1 MSSTT
6 HNKFQLSPRKKAI
19 LDALLD
25 KEGMASTEDKIP
37 RRRESG
43 PAPLSFSQQRLWF
56 FDQFEPASFVYN
68 VLTPVSLRGN
78 LDVSAL
84 QEAFNHLV
92 RRHEALRTTFELREG
107 QPVQIIGQQ
116 QSIPIRR
123 IDLSHQARPE
133 QQEQFHA
140 VFNDETCRPF
150 DLKKGPLLRI
160 TLVRMAAEEH
170 ALLLAMHHIVTDGW
184 SMNVL
189 VREAV
194 ALYAMYSAGLAPGL
208 SPLPIQY
215 ADFAVWQRSWLQGEV
230 LEQQLAY
237 WKQHLGAKPAVLEL
251 PTDFPRP
258 AVQTYRG
265 ASFIFPFSP
274 ALSQS
279 LKTFCRAQQAT
290 MFMVLLAAFNV
301 LFHRYTGQQEIIVGS
316 PIANRN
322 RKELEGLIGFFAN
335 TLPMR
340 TNVSGEL
347 SFREV
352 LARLKEAALGAYAH
366 QDLPF
371 EYLVEQFHPER
382 SLSHSPLVQVMFN
395 FEPTIP
401 QMAEMPGL
409 SASLMD
415 YDNKSAK
422 FDLTLFARDH
432 GTEIFGTLEH
442 NVDLFTSET
451 IERMAGH
458 LLTLLSGIVANP
470 DQPISGLPL
479 LTRHERYQMLEE
491 WNATEAA
498 CPQFCAHQI
507 FEAQVHHAPN
517 RTALIFENQEL
528 TYAQLNARANQLA
541 HYLSSLGARPGK
553 FVGIFMERSV
563 EMIVAVLGVLK
574 SGAACIPLD
583 SVYPKER
590 LTFMLEDS
598 GAPVVV
604 AQQAQAA
611 TLPVSG
617 ARLVC
622 LDSEWQAISKEP
634 ENAPQVAVTPEDWMY
649 VIYTSGSTGR
659 PKGVVVPHRVLV
671 NLVAWHQS
679 SLRQSQRTLQFAS
692 LNFDVSFQEIFS
704 TFISGGV
711 LVVPPEPLRLD
722 LQALGQYIQ
731 QHPVERF
738 HLPPV
743 VLQKLAEEFTNHPEK
758 FSAMR
763 EFVAG
768 GEQLQITPAMV
779 KFFRQLKD
787 CRLYNHYGPSETH
800 VMTSFPLPE
809 QVDNWPA
816 LPPLGRP
823 ISNTELYLLDN
834 YLQPVPI
841 GVPGEL
847 YISGTCVVHGYLKRP
862 ALTAERFLPN
872 PFSNKPGSRMYK
884 TGDLVRYRPDG
895 NVEFLGRNDF
905 QVKIRGMRV
914 ELGEIEVELK
924 RHPGVRDVAV
934 VMHKDAQES
943 RLIAYVVFHAGQTVS
958 SKELRDFLHERLPD
972 HMVPAVF
979 VSLEAFPLT
988 PSGKI
993 DRRALPEP
1001 GRPESTRGYVAP
1013 RTELEEVLAIIF
1025 SEVLQ
1030 VERIGIFDDF
1040 FELGGHSLLAT
1051 QISSRIR
1058 EALHVELPVRRIFES
1073 PAIDGLARAMLENEN
1088 DPGRLVRNA
1097 KLLLELALA
1106 SDDDDSLIQE

>member
-498 CPQFCAHQI
+498 CPQLCAHQI

-743 VLQKLAEEFTNHPEK
+743 VLQKLAEEFTSHPEK

-1088 DPGRLVRNA
+1088 DPGRLLRNA

>member
-37 RRRESG
+37 RRREGG

-498 CPQFCAHQI
+498 CPQLCAHQI

-743 VLQKLAEEFTNHPEK
+743 VLQKLAEEFTSHPEK

-763 EFVAG
+763 EFIAG

-779 KFFRQLKD
+779 KLFRQLKD

-847 YISGTCVVHGYLKRP
+847 YISGTCVAHGYLKRP

-1073 PAIDGLARAMLENEN
+1073 PAIDGLARAMLESEN

>member
-184 SMNVL
+184 SMNIL

-409 SASLMD
+409 SASLME

-498 CPQFCAHQI
+498 CPQLCAHQI

-743 VLQKLAEEFTNHPEK
+743 VLQKLAEEFTSHPEK

-763 EFVAG
+763 EFMAG

-800 VMTSFPLPE
+800 VMTSFPLPQ

-847 YISGTCVVHGYLKRP
+847 YISGTCVAHGYLKRP

>member
-56 FDQFEPASFVYN
+56 FDQFEPASLVYN

-84 QEAFNHLV
+84 EEAFNHLV

-194 ALYAMYSAGLAPGL
+194 ALYAMYSAGRAPDL
-208 SPLPIQY
+208 PPLPIQY
-215 ADFAVWQRSWLQGEV
+215 ADFAVWQRNWLQGEV

-265 ASFIFPFSP
+265 ANFIFPFSP

-301 LFHRYTGQQEIIVGS
+301 LFHRYAGQQEIIVGS

-340 TNVSGEL
+340 TSVSGEL

-415 YDNKSAK
+415 YNNKSAK

-432 GTEIFGTLEH
+432 GTEIFGTLEY

-451 IERMAGH
+451 IERMSGH

-498 CPQFCAHQI
+498 CPQLCAHQI
-507 FEAQVHHAPN
+507 FEAQAQHAPN

-541 HYLSSLGARPGK
+541 HYLASLGARPGK

-604 AQQAQAA
+604 SQQAQAA

-731 QHPVERF
+731 QHLVERF

-743 VLQKLAEEFTNHPEK
+743 VLQKLAEEFPSHPEK

-763 EFVAG
+763 EFMAG

-884 TGDLVRYRPDG
+884 TGDLVRYRPGG

-943 RLIAYVVFHAGQTVS
+943 RLIAYVEFHAGQTVS

-979 VSLEAFPLT
+979 VPLEAFPLT

-1030 VERIGIFDDF
+1030 VERVGIFDDF
-1040 FELGGHSLLAT
+1040 FELGGHSLMAT

-1088 DPGRLVRNA
+1088 DPGRLLRNA

>member
-208 SPLPIQY
+208 PPLPIQY

-432 GTEIFGTLEH
+432 GTEIFGTLEY

-451 IERMAGH
+451 IERMSGH

-498 CPQFCAHQI
+498 CPQLCAHQV
-507 FEAQVHHAPN
+507 FEAQVQHAPN

-604 AQQAQAA
+604 SQQAQAA

-1073 PAIDGLARAMLENEN
+1073 PAIDGLARAMLENEK
-1088 DPGRLVRNA
+1088 DPGRLLRNA

>member
-237 WKQHLGAKPAVLEL
+237 WKQHLGVKPAVLEL

-498 CPQFCAHQI
+498 CPQLCAHQI

-934 VMHKDAQES
+934 VMHKDAQEN

-1088 DPGRLVRNA
+1088 DPGRLLRNA

>member
-498 CPQFCAHQI
+498 CPQLCAHQI

-743 VLQKLAEEFTNHPEK
+743 VLQKLAEEFTSHPEK

-1073 PAIDGLARAMLENEN
+1073 PAIDGLARAMLESEN

>member
-498 CPQFCAHQI
+498 CPQLCAHQI

-743 VLQKLAEEFTNHPEK
+743 VLQKLAEEFTSHPEK

-847 YISGTCVVHGYLKRP
+847 YISGTCVAHGYLKRP

>member
-498 CPQFCAHQI
+498 CPQLCAHQI

>member
-184 SMNVL
+184 SMNIL

-237 WKQHLGAKPAVLEL
+237 WKQHLGVKPAVLEL

-498 CPQFCAHQI
+498 CPQLCAHQI

-934 VMHKDAQES
+934 VMHKDAQEN

-1088 DPGRLVRNA
+1088 DPGRLLRNA

>member
-498 CPQFCAHQI
+498 CPQLCAHQI

-590 LTFMLEDS
+590 LAFMLEDS

-1088 DPGRLVRNA
+1088 DPGRLLRNA

>member
-498 CPQFCAHQI
+498 CPQLCAHQI

-1088 DPGRLVRNA
+1088 DPGRLLRNA

>member
-498 CPQFCAHQI
+498 CPQLCAHQI

-847 YISGTCVVHGYLKRP
+847 YISGTCVAHGYLKRP

>member
-409 SASLMD
+409 SASLME

-498 CPQFCAHQI
+498 CPQLCAHQI

-743 VLQKLAEEFTNHPEK
+743 VLQKLAEEFTSHPEK

-763 EFVAG
+763 EFMAG

-800 VMTSFPLPE
+800 VMTSFPLPQ

-847 YISGTCVVHGYLKRP
+847 YISGTCVAHGYLKRP

>member
-92 RRHEALRTTFELREG
+92 RRHEALRTTFEIREG

-498 CPQFCAHQI
+498 CPQLCAHQI

-743 VLQKLAEEFTNHPEK
+743 VLQKLAEEFTSHPEK

>member
-133 QQEQFHA
+133 QQGQFHA

-498 CPQFCAHQI
+498 CPQLCAHQI
-507 FEAQVHHAPN
+507 FEAQVHNAPN

-604 AQQAQAA
+604 AQQAQAS

-743 VLQKLAEEFTNHPEK
+743 VLQKLAEEFTSHPEK

-763 EFVAG
+763 EFIAG

-934 VMHKDAQES
+934 VMHKDAQEN

-1088 DPGRLVRNA
+1088 DPGRLLRNA

>member
-1 MSSTT
+1 
-6 HNKFQLSPRKKAI
+6 
-19 LDALLD
+19 
-25 KEGMASTEDKIP
+25 
-37 RRRESG
+37 
-43 PAPLSFSQQRLWF
+43 
-56 FDQFEPASFVYN
+56 
-68 VLTPVSLRGN
+68 
-78 LDVSAL
+78 
-84 QEAFNHLV
+84 
-92 RRHEALRTTFELREG
+92 
-107 QPVQIIGQQ
+107 
-116 QSIPIRR
+116 
-123 IDLSHQARPE
+123 
-133 QQEQFHA
+133 
-140 VFNDETCRPF
+140 
-150 DLKKGPLLRI
+150 
-160 TLVRMAAEEH
+160 
-170 ALLLAMHHIVTDGW
+170 
-184 SMNVL
+184 
-189 VREAV
+189 
-194 ALYAMYSAGLAPGL
+194 
-208 SPLPIQY
+208 
-215 ADFAVWQRSWLQGEV
+215 
-230 LEQQLAY
+230 
-237 WKQHLGAKPAVLEL
+237 
-251 PTDFPRP
+251 
-258 AVQTYRG
+258 
-265 ASFIFPFSP
+265 
-274 ALSQS
+274 
-279 LKTFCRAQQAT
+279 
-290 MFMVLLAAFNV
+290 
-301 LFHRYTGQQEIIVGS
+301 
-316 PIANRN
+316 
-322 RKELEGLIGFFAN
+322 
-335 TLPMR
+335 
-340 TNVSGEL
+340 
-347 SFREV
+347 
-352 LARLKEAALGAYAH
+352 
-366 QDLPF
+366 
-371 EYLVEQFHPER
+371 
-382 SLSHSPLVQVMFN
+382 
-395 FEPTIP
+395 
-401 QMAEMPGL
+401 
-409 SASLMD
+409 
-415 YDNKSAK
+415 
-422 FDLTLFARDH
+422 
-432 GTEIFGTLEH
+432 
-442 NVDLFTSET
+442 
-451 IERMAGH
+451 
-458 LLTLLSGIVANP
+458 
-470 DQPISGLPL
+470 
-479 LTRHERYQMLEE
+479 
-491 WNATEAA
+491 
-498 CPQFCAHQI
+498 
-507 FEAQVHHAPN
+507 
-517 RTALIFENQEL
+517 
-528 TYAQLNARANQLA
+528 
-541 HYLSSLGARPGK
+541 
-553 FVGIFMERSV
+553 
-563 EMIVAVLGVLK
+563 
-574 SGAACIPLD
+574 
-583 SVYPKER
+583 
-590 LTFMLEDS
+590 
-598 GAPVVV
+598 
-604 AQQAQAA
+604 
-611 TLPVSG
+611 
-617 ARLVC
+617 
-622 LDSEWQAISKEP
+622 
-634 ENAPQVAVTPEDWMY
+634 MY

-800 VMTSFPLPE
+800 VMASFPLPE

-1088 DPGRLVRNA
+1088 DPGRLLRNA

>member
-432 GTEIFGTLEH
+432 GTEIFGTLEY

-498 CPQFCAHQI
+498 CPQLCAHQI

-590 LTFMLEDS
+590 LAFMLEDS

-800 VMTSFPLPE
+800 VMASFPLPE

>member
-133 QQEQFHA
+133 QQGQFHA

-237 WKQHLGAKPAVLEL
+237 WKQHLGVKPAVLEL

-498 CPQFCAHQI
+498 CPQLCAHQI
-507 FEAQVHHAPN
+507 FEAQVHNAPN

-590 LTFMLEDS
+590 LAFMLEDS

-847 YISGTCVVHGYLKRP
+847 YISGTCVAHGYLKRP

-1073 PAIDGLARAMLENEN
+1073 PAIDGLARAMLESEN

>member
-498 CPQFCAHQI
+498 CPQLCAHQI

-743 VLQKLAEEFTNHPEK
+743 VLQKLAEEFTSHPEK

>member
-498 CPQFCAHQI
+498 CPQLCAHQI

-590 LTFMLEDS
+590 LAFMLEDS

-743 VLQKLAEEFTNHPEK
+743 VLQKLAEEFTSHPEK

-800 VMTSFPLPE
+800 VMASFPLPE

>member
-1 MSSTT
+1 MSSTI

-19 LDALLD
+19 LDALLS
-25 KEGMASTEDKIP
+25 KEGMASAEDKIP
-37 RRRESG
+37 RRQESG

-68 VLTPVSLRGN
+68 LLTPVSLRGN
-78 LDVSAL
+78 LNVSAL

-92 RRHEALRTTFELREG
+92 WRHEALRTTFELSEG

-116 QSIPIRR
+116 HSIPIRR
-123 IDLSHQARPE
+123 IDLAHLGQPE
-133 QQEQFHA
+133 RQEQFHA
-140 VFNDETCRPF
+140 LFSDEICRPF

-170 ALLLAMHHIVTDGW
+170 VLLLAMHHIVTDGW

-194 ALYAMYSAGLAPGL
+194 ALYAGGRAPDL
-208 SPLPIQY
+208 PPLPIQY
-215 ADFAVWQRSWLQGEV
+215 ADFAAWQRKWLQGEV

-258 AVQTYRG
+258 AVQTYGG
-265 ASFIFPFSP
+265 ANFTFPFSP

-279 LKTFCRAQQAT
+279 LKAFCRTQQAT

-301 LFHRYTGQQEIIVGS
+301 LLHRYTGQQEIIVGS

-340 TNVSGEL
+340 TSVSGEL

-352 LARLKEAALGAYAH
+352 LALVKEAALGAYAH

-382 SLSHSPLVQVMFN
+382 SLSHSPLVQVIFN

-401 QMAEMPGL
+401 PTDEMPGL
-409 SASLMD
+409 SATLLD
-415 YDNKSAK
+415 CDNKSSK
-422 FDLTLFARDH
+422 FALTLFSRDH
-432 GTEIFGTLEH
+432 GPEILGTLEY
-442 NVDLFTSET
+442 NVDLFTRET
-451 IERMAGH
+451 VERMSGH
-458 LLTLLSGIVANP
+458 LLTLLSAIVAKP
-470 DQPISGLPL
+470 DQLISGLPL

-491 WNATEAA
+491 WNATEADS
-498 CPQFCAHQI
+498 PQLPAHQL
-507 FEAQVHHAPN
+507 FEAQVRHAPN
-517 RTALIFENQEL
+517 ATALVFENQEL

-541 HYLSSLGARPGK
+541 HYLSSLGARPGE
-553 FVGIFMERSV
+553 FVGIFMDRSP
-563 EMIVAVLGVLK
+563 EMIVAVLGILK
-574 SGAACIPLD
+574 CGAACIPLD
-583 SVYPKER
+583 PAYPKER
-590 LTFMLEDS
+590 LAFMLEDS
-598 GAPVVV
+598 GAPVIVS
-604 AQQAQAA
+604 QQAQAA
-611 TLPVSG
+611 MLPASST
-617 ARLVC
+617 RLVC
-622 LDSEWQAISKEP
+622 LDSEWQTISKEP
-634 ENAPQVAVTPEDWMY
+634 EDAPQVAVTPEDWMY

-659 PKGVVVPHRVLV
+659 PKGVVVPHRVVV
-671 NLVAWHQS
+671 NLVTWHQN

-692 LNFDVSFQEIFS
+692 LNFDISFQEIFS
-704 TFISGGV
+704 TFMSGGV
-711 LVVPPEPLRLD
+711 LVLPSETLRL
-722 LQALGQYIQ
+722 ALPPLG
-731 QHPVERF
+731 HFVKKSGVERY

-743 VLQKLAEEFTNHPEK
+743 VLQKLAEEFCDQPEI
-758 FSAMR
+758 FASMR
-763 EFVAG
+763 EFMAG
-768 GEQLQITPAMV
+768 GEQLQITPAMTRL
-779 KFFRQLKD
+779 FRQLKD

-809 QVDNWPA
+809 QVADWPA

-823 ISNTELYLLDN
+823 ISNTKTYVLDSYLH
-834 YLQPVPI
+834 PVPI

-847 YISGTCVVHGYLKRP
+847 YISGLCLAHGYLKRTD
-862 ALTAERFLPN
+862 LTAERFLPD

-884 TGDLVRYRPDG
+884 TGDLVSYQADG
-895 NVEFLGRNDF
+895 NLEFLGRNDL

-924 RHPGVRDVAV
+924 HHPGVRDVAV
-934 VMHKDAQES
+934 VLHKDGQEG
-943 RLIAYVVFHAGQTVS
+943 RLIADVVFHPGRTVS
-958 SKELRDFLHERLPD
+958 GKDLPDFLRERLPD
-972 HMVPAVF
+972 RMVPAG
-979 VSLEAFPLT
+979 LLRLNAFPLT

-993 DRRALPEP
+993 DRRSLPEP
-1001 GRPESTRGYVAP
+1001 GKPESSRGYVAP

-1025 SEVLQ
+1025 SEVLR

-1058 EALHVELPVRRIFES
+1058 EALHVEQI
-1073 PAIDGLARAMLENEN
+1073 GRAH
-1088 DPGRLVRNA
+1088 V
-1097 KLLLELALA
+1097 
-1106 SDDDDSLIQE
+1106 

>member
-498 CPQFCAHQI
+498 CPQLCAHQI

-743 VLQKLAEEFTNHPEK
+743 VLQKLAEEFTSHPEK

-763 EFVAG
+763 EFIAG

-847 YISGTCVVHGYLKRP
+847 YISGTCVAHGYLKRP

-1073 PAIDGLARAMLENEN
+1073 PAIDGLARAMLESEN

>member
-133 QQEQFHA
+133 QHEQFHA

-194 ALYAMYSAGLAPGL
+194 ALYAMYSAGGARDLP
-208 SPLPIQY
+208 PLPIQY

-265 ASFIFPFSP
+265 ANFIFPFSP

-290 MFMVLLAAFNV
+290 MFMVLLAVFNV

-432 GTEIFGTLEH
+432 GTEIFGTLEY

-451 IERMAGH
+451 IERMSGH
-458 LLTLLSGIVANP
+458 LLTLLSSIVANH

-498 CPQFCAHQI
+498 CPQLCAHQI
-507 FEAQVHHAPN
+507 FEAQVQHAPN

-563 EMIVAVLGVLK
+563 EMIVAVLGILK

-583 SVYPKER
+583 SAYPKER
-590 LTFMLEDS
+590 LAFMLEDS
-598 GAPVVV
+598 GAPVVIS
-604 AQQAQAA
+604 QQAQAV
-611 TLPVSG
+611 TLPASG
-617 ARLVC
+617 TRLVC

-634 ENAPQVAVTPEDWMY
+634 ENAPQAAVTPEDWMY

-679 SLRQSQRTLQFAS
+679 SLRQSQSTFQFAS

-722 LQALGQYIQ
+722 LQALGQYLQ
-731 QHPVERF
+731 QHVVERV

-743 VLQKLAEEFTNHPEK
+743 VLQKLAEEFTSHPEK

-763 EFVAG
+763 EFMAG

-809 QVDNWPA
+809 QAENWPA

-823 ISNTELYLLDN
+823 ISNTELYVLDN

-884 TGDLVRYRPDG
+884 TGDLVRYRADG

-924 RHPGVRDVAV
+924 HHPGVHDVAV
-934 VMHKDAQES
+934 IMHKDAQES

-979 VSLEAFPLT
+979 VPLEEFPLT

-1030 VERIGIFDDF
+1030 VERVGIFDDF

-1088 DPGRLVRNA
+1088 DPGRLLRNA

>member
-1 MSSTT
+1 MNSTT

-19 LDALLD
+19 LDALLS

-37 RRRESG
+37 RQESG
-43 PAPLSFSQQRLWF
+43 PAPLSFAQQRLWF

-116 QSIPIRR
+116 HSIPIRR
-123 IDLSHQARPE
+123 IDFSNQTQSER
-133 QQEQFHA
+133 QEQFHV

-160 TLVRMAAEEH
+160 TLVHVAAEEH
-170 ALLLAMHHIVTDGW
+170 VLLLAMHHIVTDGW

-194 ALYAMYSAGLAPGL
+194 ELYAVYSAGRAPDL
-208 SPLPIQY
+208 PPLPIQY
-215 ADFAVWQRSWLQGEV
+215 ADFAVWQRNWLQGEV

-237 WKQHLGAKPAVLEL
+237 WKQHLGTKPAVLEL
-251 PTDFPRP
+251 PADFPRP

-265 ASFIFPFSP
+265 DNFIFPFSP
-274 ALSQS
+274 VLSQS

-301 LFHRYTGQQEIIVGS
+301 LLHRYTGQREIIVGS

-335 TLPMR
+335 TLPMQ
-340 TNVSGEL
+340 TSVSGEL
-347 SFREV
+347 PFREV
-352 LARLKEAALGAYAH
+352 LARVKEAALGAYAH

-382 SLSHSPLVQVMFN
+382 SLSHSPLVQVIFN
-395 FEPTIP
+395 FEPTVP
-401 QMAEMPGL
+401 PMAEMPGV
-409 SASLMD
+409 SATLMD

-432 GTEIFGTLEH
+432 GTEIFGTLEY
-442 NVDLFTSET
+442 NVDLFTRET
-451 IERMAGH
+451 IDRMSGH
-458 LLTLLSGIVANP
+458 LLTLLSAIVANP
-470 DQPISGLPL
+470 DQLISGLPL

-491 WNATEAA
+491 WNATEAH
-498 CPQFCAHQI
+498 CPHLCAHQF
-507 FEAQVHHAPN
+507 FEAQVQHGPN
-517 RTALIFENQEL
+517 ATALIFKNQEL

-541 HYLSSLGARPGK
+541 HYLSSLGVQPGK

-563 EMIVAVLGVLK
+563 EMIVAVLGILK
-574 SGAACIPLD
+574 SGAACMPLD
-583 SVYPKER
+583 SAYPKER
-590 LTFMLEDS
+590 LAFMLEDS

-604 AQQAQAA
+604 SQQAQAA
-611 TLPVSG
+611 TLPASG
-617 ARLVC
+617 TRLVC
-622 LDSEWQAISKEP
+622 LDSEWQTIGKEP
-634 ENAPQVAVTPEDWMY
+634 EDAPQVAVTPEDWIY

-659 PKGVVVPHRVLV
+659 PKGVVAPHRMLV

-679 SLRQSQRTLQFAS
+679 SLRRSQRTLQFAS

-704 TFISGGV
+704 TLISGGV

-722 LQALGQYIQ
+722 LRALGQYLQ
-731 QHPVERF
+731 QHLVERF
-738 HLPPV
+738 HMPPV
-743 VLQKLAEEFTNHPEK
+743 VLQKLAEEFTDRPET

-763 EFVAG
+763 EFMAG

-809 QVDNWPA
+809 REEDWPA

-823 ISNTELYLLDN
+823 ISNTELYVLDS

-847 YISGTCVVHGYLKRP
+847 YISGICVVHGYLKRP

-884 TGDLVRYRPDG
+884 TGDLVRYRADG

-924 RHPGVRDVAV
+924 RHARVREVAV
-934 VMHKDAQES
+934 VMRKDVQES
-943 RLIAYVVFHAGQTVS
+943 RLIAYVVFHPGQTVG
-958 SKELRDFLHERLPD
+958 SKELRDFLHEKLPD

-979 VSLEAFPLT
+979 VPLEAFPLT

-993 DRRALPEP
+993 DRRALPDP
-1001 GRPESTRGYVAP
+1001 GRPESIRGYVAP

-1051 QISSRIR
+1051 QISSRVR
-1058 EALHVELPVRRIFES
+1058 EALHVELPVRKIFES

-1088 DPGRLVRNA
+1088 VPARLLRNA

>member
-498 CPQFCAHQI
+498 CPQLCAHQI

-847 YISGTCVVHGYLKRP
+847 YISGTCVAHGYLKRP

-1088 DPGRLVRNA
+1088 DPGRLLRNA

>member
-184 SMNVL
+184 SMNIL

-498 CPQFCAHQI
+498 CPQLCAHQI

>member
-498 CPQFCAHQI
+498 CPQLCAHQI

-1030 VERIGIFDDF
+1030 VERVGIFDDF

-1088 DPGRLVRNA
+1088 DPGRLLRNA

>member
-37 RRRESG
+37 PRQESG

-123 IDLSHQARPE
+123 IDLSHLARPE

-140 VFNDETCRPF
+140 VFHDETCRPF

-160 TLVRMAAEEH
+160 TLVRMAAKEH

-184 SMNVL
+184 SMNIL
-189 VREAV
+189 VREVV
-194 ALYAMYSAGLAPGL
+194 ALYAMYSAGRAPDL
-208 SPLPIQY
+208 PPLPIQY

-251 PTDFPRP
+251 PTDFPHP

-265 ASFIFPFSP
+265 ANFIFPFSP

-279 LKTFCRAQQAT
+279 LKTFCRGQQAT

-301 LFHRYTGQQEIIVGS
+301 LVHRYTGQQEIIVGS

-401 QMAEMPGL
+401 HMAEMPSL

-432 GTEIFGTLEH
+432 GTEIFGTLEY

-451 IERMAGH
+451 IERMSGH

-498 CPQFCAHQI
+498 CPQLCAHQI
-507 FEAQVHHAPN
+507 FEAQVQHTPN

-563 EMIVAVLGVLK
+563 EMIVAVLGILK

-583 SVYPKER
+583 SAYPKER
-590 LTFMLEDS
+590 LAFMLEDS
-598 GAPVVV
+598 GAPVVIS
-604 AQQAQAA
+604 QQAQAT
-611 TLPVSG
+611 TLPASG
-617 ARLVC
+617 TRLVC

-634 ENAPQVAVTPEDWMY
+634 ENAPQAAVTPEDWMY

-679 SLRQSQRTLQFAS
+679 SLRQSRRTLQFAS

-722 LQALGQYIQ
+722 LQALGQYLQ
-731 QHPVERF
+731 QHVVERF

-743 VLQKLAEEFTNHPEK
+743 VLQKLAEEFTSHPEK

-763 EFVAG
+763 EFMAG

-809 QVDNWPA
+809 QAENWPA

-823 ISNTELYLLDN
+823 ISNAELYVLDN

-847 YISGTCVVHGYLKRP
+847 YISGTCVVHGYLKRT

-884 TGDLVRYRPDG
+884 TGDLVRYRADG

-924 RHPGVRDVAV
+924 RHPGIHDAVV

-943 RLIAYVVFHAGQTVS
+943 RLIAYVGFHAGQTVS

-979 VSLEAFPLT
+979 VPLEEFPLT

-1030 VERIGIFDDF
+1030 VERVGIFDDF

-1106 SDDDDSLIQE
+1106 SDEDDSLIQE

>member
-19 LDALLD
+19 LDALLE
-25 KEGMASTEDKIP
+25 KEGMSSTEDKIP

-84 QEAFNHLV
+84 EEAFNHLV

-123 IDLSHQARPE
+123 LDLSHHARPE
-133 QQEQFHA
+133 QKEQVHA

-194 ALYAMYSAGLAPGL
+194 ALYAMYSAGRAPDL
-208 SPLPIQY
+208 PPLPIQY
-215 ADFAVWQRSWLQGEV
+215 ADFAVWQRNWLQGEV

-265 ASFIFPFSP
+265 ANFIFPFSP

-301 LFHRYTGQQEIIVGS
+301 LFHRYAGQQEIIVGS

-415 YDNKSAK
+415 YNNKSAK

-432 GTEIFGTLEH
+432 GTEIFGTLEY
-442 NVDLFTSET
+442 NVDLVTSET
-451 IERMAGH
+451 IERMSGH
-458 LLTLLSGIVANP
+458 LLTLLSGIMANP

-498 CPQFCAHQI
+498 CPQLCAHQI
-507 FEAQVHHAPN
+507 FEAQAQHAPN

-541 HYLSSLGARPGK
+541 HYLASLGARPGK

-604 AQQAQAA
+604 SQQAQAA

-731 QHPVERF
+731 QHSVERF

-743 VLQKLAEEFTNHPEK
+743 VLQKLAEEFTSHPEK

-763 EFVAG
+763 EFMAG
-768 GEQLQITPAMV
+768 GEQLQITPAMAN
-779 KFFRQLKD
+779 FFRQLKD

-800 VMTSFPLPE
+800 VMTSFPLPQ

-834 YLQPVPI
+834 YLQPVPT

-943 RLIAYVVFHAGQTVS
+943 RLIAYVEFHAGQTVN

-979 VSLEAFPLT
+979 VPLEAFPLT

-1030 VERIGIFDDF
+1030 AERVGIFDDF

-1088 DPGRLVRNA
+1088 DPGRLLRNA

-1106 SDDDDSLIQE
+1106 SDDDDS

>member
-140 VFNDETCRPF
+140 VFNDETYRPF

-498 CPQFCAHQI
+498 CPQLCAHQV
-507 FEAQVHHAPN
+507 FEAQVQHAPN

-604 AQQAQAA
+604 SQQAQAA

-993 DRRALPEP
+993 DRRVLPEP

-1073 PAIDGLARAMLENEN
+1073 PAIDGLTRAMLENEK
-1088 DPGRLVRNA
+1088 DPGRLLRNA